1 MNTDAANTQMHIVSR
16 IARDISDGLVL
27 LDVHGIVQYVN
38 PSASK
43 LLGSSEL
50 KEGIT
55 YVEYMVSDTNGT
67 NDAFHQYILDCVY
80 EKDAIHAGDVL
91 YTRPD
96 GDVRNFHIDASL
108 ALSDDGMHETGV
120 ILQFTDTTEPHKAK
134 KKHNDTIKVLV
145 TLCAALA
152 I

>member
-1 MNTDAANTQMHIVSR
+1 MS
-16 IARDISDGLVL
+16 L
-27 LDVHGIVQYVN
+27 N

-43 LLGSSEL
+43 LLGSPEL

-96 GDVRNFHIDASL
+96 GDVRTFCYP
-108 ALSDDGMHETGV
+108 SDLPIFDRFLRLLIKHLHE
-120 ILQFTDTTEPHKAK
+120 IQAQ
-134 KKHNDTIKVLV
+134 NQS
-145 TLCAALA
+145 
-152 I
+152 